1 MCNHLP
7 PLPKTGFSS
16 PTDLP
21 RDGKTLDV
29 LLTPALAR
37 VHLNRDFCSPVCVW
51 LNGLGDIPLQHL
63 TAFFWPSQAATS
75 KSPNVLLSFL
85 NSQFSIS
92 KEILSLRS
100 LIQEYWHKISLQW
113 PCCTSSCT
121 VLVSGFC
128 CSGECASAL
137 LSENHPACGQMA
149 ADEALQNLTLDS
161 LLVNHSDRFNLFCK
175 MKIIWFFKKKH
186 LRLL

>member
-29 LLTPALAR
+29 LLTSALAR
-37 VHLNRDFCSPVCVW
+37 VHLNWDFCSPVWVW

-63 TAFFWPSQAATS
+63 TAFFWHSQAATS
-75 KSPNVLLSFL
+75 KSQNVLLSFL
-85 NSQFSIS
+85 NSQFLIS

-113 PCCTSSCT
+113 PCCTMYQLLHCPGLW
-121 VLVSGFC
+121 VLLQWGMRFCSTLRKPPSLWADGSRWSPAKPDPGF
-128 CSGECASAL
+128 S
-137 LSENHPACGQMA
+137 
-149 ADEALQNLTLDS
+149 T
-161 LLVNHSDRFNLFCK
+161 R
-175 MKIIWFFKKKH
+175 
-186 LRLL
+186 